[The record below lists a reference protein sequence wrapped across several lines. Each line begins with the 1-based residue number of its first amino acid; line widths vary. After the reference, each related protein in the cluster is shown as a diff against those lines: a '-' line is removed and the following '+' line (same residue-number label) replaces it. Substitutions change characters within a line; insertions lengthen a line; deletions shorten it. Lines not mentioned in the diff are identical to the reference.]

1 MVEVPGR
8 QGRGGAAAAALPKK
22 NHSPAEETLWRC
34 GWRCFSCTTALVACC
49 CRCRPAPGLAHEK
62 YPGAP
67 PSASRSERVLLWV
80 GVVSVLLGACLAL
93 FWPQL
98 LTLVVH
104 SELKL
109 TPRST
114 SFRVWKSTPV
124 PLTIDFYFW
133 NWTNPHQIE
142 DPAAVPH
149 FEQMGPYRFRETKE
163 KVNITWNANNGT
175 ISFRQ
180 LRRWYFDAA
189 NSNGTLADNVT
200 TINVVALTA
209 AHVVRDW
216 YYLVRRSVALALRST
231 NQKISIRRTV
241 GQFLFDGYQ
250 DPLITVASTVPGLAG
265 IAIPNFDK
273 FGWFYTRNGSTEY
286 DGLFN
291 MDTGANDIAHLG
303 ELLRWNYNNFTPYY
317 EGECGALRGS
327 AGELWPPGRGPRDRV
342 SLFAPDLCR
351 SVSLDYAG
359 AMREAG
365 VDGLRFEG
373 GPLMLDNGA
382 LDAANECFC
391 DGECVAG
398 GVANVSACR
407 YGAPAFVSF
416 PHFHLADPAYRAA
429 VRGMRPSADRHSF
442 FIALE
447 PTYGIPLDVAA
458 RFQINLMVRRDP
470 DIYML
475 AKVPQ
480 RLMFPVIWFEQR
492 AAITPELAV
501 PLRLLLLLPAMLLG
515 TAGALAVAGLGC
527 LAGALLLRAQRRR
540 RRTDTLALVASIV
553 GRGASR
559 TGCVQPT
566 TKPPLCGSRG
576 LLASGAT
583 GPGGA
588 NQPLLTA
595 SDEPGSGGTSSPVR
609 TAPAPAAAEDSG
621 TPEPGDPDEE
631 PPARGGTGTRRSD
644 DEEEAVRK
652 GSKEEEEEE
661 AASRVAEMEQ
671 GDELGGRHAHVRRG
685 SSAAPLERSGEQDI
699 VSQAPAAPTTVI
711 VAPVTVNADTSP
723 GPG

>member
-1 MVEVPGR
+1 MVEVPGHR
-8 QGRGGAAAAALPKK
+8 GQRGRRDRGAAAAAAKVK
-22 NHSPAEETLWRC
+22 SRSPADETLWRC
-34 GWRCFSCTTALVACC
+34 GWRCFSCTTALLACC
-49 CRCRPAPGLAHEK
+49 CRCSTCAGTASARQKHEH
-62 YPGAP
+62 GAS
-67 PSASRSERVLLWV
+67 SASRSERALLWV
-80 GVVSVLLGACLAL
+80 GGVSALLGACLAL

-114 SFRVWKSTPV
+114 SFHVWKSTPV

-133 NWTNPHQIE
+133 NWTNPHEIE
-142 DPAAVPH
+142 DPTALPH

-180 LRRWYFDAA
+180 LRRWYFDAE
-189 NSNGTLADNVT
+189 NSNGTLSDNVT

-231 NQKISIRRTV
+231 NQKISIRRKV
-241 GQFLFDGYQ
+241 GQFLFDGYP
-250 DPLITVASTVPGLAG
+250 DPLITIASTVPGLAG
-265 IAIPNFDK
+265 VAIPNFDK

-291 MDTGANDIAHLG
+291 MDTGADDIAHLG
-303 ELLRWNYNNFTPYY
+303 ELLRWNYNNVTPYY
-317 EGECGALRGS
+317 DGECGALRGS
-327 AGELWPPGRGPRDRV
+327 AGELWPPGRGPEDRV

-359 AMREAG
+359 PMREAG

-429 VRGMRPSADRHSF
+429 VRGMRPRADRHSF

-458 RFQINLMVRRDP
+458 RFQINLMVRRDA

-475 AKVPQ
+475 AKVPE

-492 AAITPELAV
+492 AAITPALAT
-501 PLRLLLLLPAMLLG
+501 PLRLLLLLPTLLLG
-515 TAGALAVAGLGC
+515 AAGALAAAGVGC
-527 LAGALLLRAQRRR
+527 LAAALLLRAQRRR
-540 RRTDTLALVASIV
+540 RRADTLALVAAV
-553 GRGASR
+553 VARARGASHASS
-559 TGCVQPT
+559 VQQPS
-566 TKPPLCGSRG
+566 KPPLCGSRG
-576 LLASGAT
+576 LLASGPTGSAAAAT
-583 GPGGA
+583 AGPAGDA
-588 NQPLLTA
+588 DQPLLTKQ
-595 SDEPGSGGTSSPVR
+595 PGGTSSPVR
-609 TAPAPAAAEDSG
+609 KAALAAPDPEDPEGDPA
-621 TPEPGDPDEE
+621 TPEPAYLAESPPPSTPPPLTQGNVDP
-631 PPARGGTGTRRSD
+631 
-644 DEEEAVRK
+644 EEAEVGRK
-652 GSKEEEEEE
+652 ES
-661 AASRVAEMEQ
+661 AEDIGE
-671 GDELGGRHAHVRRG
+671 GGLRAG
-685 SSAAPLERSGEQDI
+685 
-699 VSQAPAAPTTVI
+699 
-711 VAPVTVNADTSP
+711 
-723 GPG
+723 